1 MLQHDSVN
9 MTRGTYIRELNFQ
22 FLMEFSQVGEIT
34 AVRFPRDGQGRPS
47 GYATIEYGNPS
58 QAAAAIFGLHGWCI
72 IVWGIGE
79 L

>member
-9 MTRGTYIRELNFQ
+9 MTRGTYIRELNFF

-34 AVRFPRDGQGRPS
+34 VVSFPRDGQGRPS